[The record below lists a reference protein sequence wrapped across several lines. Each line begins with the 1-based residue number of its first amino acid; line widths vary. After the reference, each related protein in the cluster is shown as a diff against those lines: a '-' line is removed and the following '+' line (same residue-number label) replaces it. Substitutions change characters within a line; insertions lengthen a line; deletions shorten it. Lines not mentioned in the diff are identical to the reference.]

1 VCAGDFWIKPPKI
14 KFFQKNAGL
23 LLFLGQLSL
32 QIGVWVKGSGS
43 SMLEYGFI
51 MLPRTILDW
60 QWYDEPNTM
69 RLYLH
74 LLLTAN
80 YSQKEWHGITIC
92 RGQRVCTL
100 AGLSRET
107 GLSVQQV
114 RTILRRLE
122 TSGEIVSHSTS
133 QYTLLTIEHYDQMAG
148 TSQKPESPALAPTGR
163 QLAGSFPSDYGQYS
177 GSYFAATMKE

>member
-1 VCAGDFWIKPPKI
+1 
-14 KFFQKNAGL
+14 
-23 LLFLGQLSL
+23 
-32 QIGVWVKGSGS
+32 
-43 SMLEYGFI
+43 MLENGFI
-51 MLPRTILDW
+51 MLPRAILDW

-80 YSQKEWHGITIC
+80 YSKKEWHGITIC

-107 GLSVQQV
+107 GLSVQQI

-122 TSGEIVSHSTS
+122 TSGEIISRSTS
-133 QYTLLTIEHYDQMAG
+133 QYTLLTIEHYDKMAG
-148 TSQKPESPALAPTGR
+148 SSQKLQSTAPGSTGW
-163 QLAGSFPSDYGQYS
+163 QLADNFPADYGQYS
-177 GSYFAATMKE
+177 GSFFAATMKE

>member
-1 VCAGDFWIKPPKI
+1 M
-14 KFFQKNAGL
+14 
-23 LLFLGQLSL
+23 L

-148 TSQKPESPALAPTGR
+148 TSQKPDSPALAPTGR
-163 QLAGSFPSDYGQYS
+163 QLSGSFPSDYGQYS

>member
-14 KFFQKNAGL
+14 KIFQKNAGL

-32 QIGVWVKGSGS
+32 QIGVWVKGSVS

-163 QLAGSFPSDYGQYS
+163 QLSGSFPSDYGQYS

>member
-1 VCAGDFWIKPPKI
+1 
-14 KFFQKNAGL
+14 
-23 LLFLGQLSL
+23 
-32 QIGVWVKGSGS
+32 
-43 SMLEYGFI
+43 MLEYGFI

-107 GLSVQQV
+107 ALSVQQV

-163 QLAGSFPSDYGQYS
+163 QLSGSFLADYGQYS